1 MVDFEHPL
9 RKVLNEL
16 YPNCYLEGC
25 YFHYSK
31 ALWKKAQ
38 KLGLINKKYIK
49 IVRLIIF
56 AYKMYPFFK
65 SG

>member
-1 MVDFEHPL
+1 MKINFSSNKTHIMKDFEHPL

-31 ALWKKAQ
+31 ALWKTAQ
-38 KLGLINKKYIK
+38 KLGLINKKI
-49 IVRLIIF
+49 
-56 AYKMYPFFK
+56 YKN
-65 SG
+65 S